1 MKTVKQYL
9 LYVLNDK
16 GEQSKDGNWNI
27 EKYDLWHDL
36 QDRETALELQGIPTK
51 VFIEFTNG
59 TIEEDRIVA

>member
-9 LYVLNDK
+9 LYVLEQGKND
-16 GEQSKDGNWNI
+16 NWNI

-36 QDRETALELQGIPTK
+36 QDREMALELQGIPTK

-59 TIEEDRIVA
+59 TIEEDKIIL

>member
-1 MKTVKQYL
+1 MEWQINNVSI
-9 LYVLNDK
+9 DK
-16 GEQSKDGNWNI
+16 IYRSEQSKDGNWNI

-36 QDRETALELQGIPTK
+36 QDREMALELQGIPTK

>member
-1 MKTVKQYL
+1 MKTVKKYL

-16 GEQSKDGNWNI
+16 REQSKNGNWNI

-36 QDRETALELQGIPTK
+36 QDREMALELQGIPTK

>member
-36 QDRETALELQGIPTK
+36 QDREMALELQGIPTK